1 MNKSRRFPFEIII
14 ILIVLVTHVYVVVSP
29 ANSLMNWF
37 TTDDAFYYYKVAQ
50 NIGEGYGSTFDRLGM
65 TNGYHPLWM
74 LICIPVFLLARV
86 NLILPLRVIVVIMA
100 VLHAGTGVLLYRLF
114 KKVLTNQVAM
124 LVSLFYVL
132 STTIHATTA
141 QLGMESGINAFF
153 VVLLLY
159 KTAAYVED
167 PMEGKAD
174 LKKLLGLSVVAILA
188 LFSRLDN
195 IFVVGL
201 IGVWVLFRKAHVRTL
216 LLGDFVLIAA
226 SVLGSYIIRL
236 GLGHT
241 YFQYSDTSYAML
253 VASLAFTI
261 IALYLVGLY
270 RNPKA
275 YSPIQIIIRSVVA
288 VSASAAAV
296 SGLMLGLF
304 YLGIFNGFPRSVL
317 LIYLGLGIGL
327 ITVFRLLAHFIST
340 DDTETASKALISPS
354 QLEWKPW
361 ISRALTYFGPILL
374 ALFIY
379 WGFNYFSFGTPMP
392 VSGQI
397 KRWWSTLPNTVYGYP
412 KNTLEDFLGLDPNW
426 DVGPWAYGTSQVKK
440 IMEGITR
447 LFSLGDQFDQPLMVS
462 LEALIFVIVVLL
474 VRANWEHAR
483 KVINRFS
490 MLPLFAACMVH
501 IMAYKAT
508 GYAETIRWYW
518 VIEMIFIVLM
528 TALVLDLIYRALM
541 KSEKSTRLMGAVTVL
556 LSLALLANF
565 SGMLIKQFPQRIP
578 EENREAYLS
587 GARALEEHTEPGSL
601 IGSTGGGVIGYF
613 IQDRT
618 IINLDGL
625 INSHEYFQALEAYEA
640 NDYLDRVGLDYI
652 YGNPYMITS
661 SDPYMNIFRLRAKY
675 IDEFVGSAF
684 FRYMPEGWEKQ
695 YE

>member
-1 MNKSRRFPFEIII
+1 MNTSKRFSFELIL
-14 ILIVLVTHVYVVVSP
+14 ILIVLITHAYVVVSP

-50 NIGEGYGSTFDRLGM
+50 NISEGYGSTFDRLGM
-65 TNGYHPLWM
+65 ANGYHPLWM
-74 LICIPVFLLARV
+74 LICIPIFALARFD
-86 NLILPLRVIVVIMA
+86 LILPLRIVVVVMA
-100 VLHAGTGVLLYRLF
+100 ALHAGTGILLYRLF
-114 KKVLTNQVAM
+114 KKILTKQVAI
-124 LVSLFYVL
+124 LASLFYIL

-159 KTAAYVED
+159 QVARYVETPLD
-167 PMEGKAD
+167 GSAD
-174 LKKLLGLSVVAILA
+174 RKQLVWLSVVAILA

-195 IFVVGL
+195 IFLIGL
-201 IGVWVLFRKAHVRTL
+201 MGVWVLFRKAHVRTL
-216 LLGDFVLIAA
+216 LIGDFVLLVA

-253 VASLAFTI
+253 AASLALTMA
-261 IALYLVGLY
+261 ALYLVGLY
-270 RNPKA
+270 RSPKA
-275 YSPIQIIIRSVVA
+275 YSPIQIIIRSVVSVA
-288 VSASAAAV
+288 VSGLVV

-304 YLGIFNGFPRSVL
+304 YLGIFSGFPRSVL
-317 LIYLGLGIGL
+317 LIYLGLSVGL
-327 ITVFRLLAHFIST
+327 LTIFHLLAYFISS
-340 DDTETASKALISPS
+340 DQVEPAPNGLLAPS
-354 QLEWKPW
+354 HLDWKPW
-361 ISRALTYFGPILL
+361 LTRTLTYFGPILL

-379 WGFNYFSFGTPMP
+379 WGFNYVNFGTPMP

-440 IMEGITR
+440 IVDGISTV
-447 LFSLGDQFDQPLMVS
+447 FSLGDEFDQPLMVG
-462 LEALIFVIVVLL
+462 LEVLIFVIVVLL

-483 KVINRFS
+483 KIINRFS

-518 VIEMIFIVLM
+518 VIELIFIVLM

-541 KSEKSTRLMGAVTVL
+541 ASKKNIRLMNAVAVL

-565 SGMLIKQFPQRIP
+565 SVMLIKNFPQRIP
-578 EENREAYLS
+578 EENREGYLT
-587 GARALEEHTEPGSL
+587 GARALEEYTEPGSL
-601 IGSTGGGVIGYF
+601 IGSTGGGVVGYF

-640 NDYLDRVGLDYI
+640 NAYLDRVGLDYV
-652 YGNPYMITS
+652 YGNAYMITS

-675 IDEFVGSAF
+675 LGEYVGSTL

>member
-1 MNKSRRFPFEIII
+1 MKPSKRFSFELIL
-14 ILIVLVTHVYVVVSP
+14 ILIVLITHAYVVVSP

-50 NIGEGYGSTFDRLGM
+50 NISEGYGSTFDRLGM
-65 TNGYHPLWM
+65 ANGYHPLWM
-74 LICIPVFLLARV
+74 LICIPIFALARFD
-86 NLILPLRVIVVIMA
+86 LILPLRIVVVVMA
-100 VLHAGTGVLLYRLF
+100 ALHAGTGILLYRLF
-114 KKVLTNQVAM
+114 KKILTRQVAIM
-124 LVSLFYVL
+124 ASFFYIL

-159 KTAAYVED
+159 QVARYVENPLD
-167 PMEGKAD
+167 GKAD
-174 LKKLLGLSVVAILA
+174 RKQLLLLSVVAILA

-195 IFVVGL
+195 IFLIGL
-201 IGVWVLFRKAHVRTL
+201 MGVWVLFRKAHVRTL
-216 LLGDFVLIAA
+216 LIGDFVLLVA

-253 VASLAFTI
+253 AASLALTMA
-261 IALYLVGLY
+261 ALYLVGLY
-270 RNPKA
+270 RSPRA
-275 YSPIQIIIRSVVA
+275 YSPMQIIIRSVASVA
-288 VSASAAAV
+288 VSGLVV

-304 YLGIFNGFPRSVL
+304 YLRIFSGFPRSVL
-317 LIYLGLGIGL
+317 LIYLGLSVGL
-327 ITVFRLLAHFIST
+327 LTVFRLLAYFISS
-340 DDTETASKALISPS
+340 DQVEPAPNGLVAPS
-354 QLEWKPW
+354 HLDWKPW
-361 ISRALTYFGPILL
+361 LTRTLTYFGPILL

-379 WGFNYFSFGTPMP
+379 WGFNYVNFGTPMP

-440 IMEGITR
+440 IVDGIST
-447 LFSLGDQFDQPLMVS
+447 LFSLGDEFDQPLMVG
-462 LEALIFVIVVLL
+462 LEVLIFVIVVLL
-474 VRANWEHAR
+474 VRANWEHAS
-483 KVINRFS
+483 KIINRFS

-518 VIEMIFIVLM
+518 VIELIFIVLM

-541 KSEKSTRLMGAVTVL
+541 ARGKNIRLMNAVSVL
-556 LSLALLANF
+556 LSLALLVNF
-565 SGMLIKQFPQRIP
+565 SVMLSKNFPQRIP
-578 EENREAYLS
+578 EENREGYLT
-587 GARALEEHTEPGSL
+587 GARALEEHTEQGSL
-601 IGSTGGGVIGYF
+601 IGSTGGGVVGYF
-613 IQDRT
+613 IKDRT

-652 YGNPYMITS
+652 YGNAYMITS

-675 IDEFVGSAF
+675 LGEYVGSTL